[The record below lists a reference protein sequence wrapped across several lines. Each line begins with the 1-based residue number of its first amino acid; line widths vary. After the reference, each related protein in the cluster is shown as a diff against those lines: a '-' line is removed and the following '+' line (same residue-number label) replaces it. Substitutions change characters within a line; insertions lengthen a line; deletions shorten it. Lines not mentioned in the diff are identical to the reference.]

1 MIANLTLTRPSDAA
15 GSHRAGAV
23 KAERHRI
30 TCELHDAASQAL
42 FAANLLAGTLAGTAG
57 IDEATRG
64 QAQTLERLNRSALAA
79 LRMMLF
85 ELRPAALHSARLS
98 DLLRHAVAALRGRG
112 GIEVTTRLA
121 SEPGPRPWRSA
132 SRSTASPSR
141 RCPTSAATAG
151 PATCTWAGP
160 CARPAAGGVLAI
172 RSAPGEGTE
181 LLLQVNWN

>member
-42 FAANLLAGTLAGTAG
+42 FAANLLAGTLAGTA
-57 IDEATRG
+57 
-64 QAQTLERLNRSALAA
+64 
-79 LRMMLF
+79 
-85 ELRPAALHSARLS
+85 
-98 DLLRHAVAALRGRG
+98 

>member
-57 IDEATRG
+57 I
-64 QAQTLERLNRSALAA
+64 
-79 LRMMLF
+79 
-85 ELRPAALHSARLS
+85 
-98 DLLRHAVAALRGRG
+98 
-112 GIEVTTRLA
+112 EVTTRPA
-121 SEPGPRPWRSA
+121 SEPGPRPRRSA

-141 RCPTSAATAG
+141 RRPTSAATAG

>member
-1 MIANLTLTRPSDAA
+1 MIANPTLTRPSDAA

-42 FAANLLAGTLAGTAG
+42 FAANLLAGTLAST
-57 IDEATRG
+57 
-64 QAQTLERLNRSALAA
+64 
-79 LRMMLF
+79 
-85 ELRPAALHSARLS
+85 
-98 DLLRHAVAALRGRG
+98 G

-121 SEPGPRPWRSA
+121 SEPGPRPRRSA

-151 PATCTWAGP
+151 PATRTWAGP

-172 RSAPGEGTE
+172 SSAPGEGTE